1 MKQTHLPQ
9 KQGLYDPQFE
19 HDSCGVGFVCN
30 IKGKRS
36 HAIVKQG
43 LEVLR
48 RLSHRGATGA
58 DPKTGDGAGLLIQFP
73 REFFASICAKE
84 KINLPEE
91 GKYASG
97 LVFLPQAAKERKFCK
112 ETFEKIIHTEAQVFL
127 GWRDVPIDNSDIG
140 QSAKDTQP
148 VIEQVFIGATPVS
161 LRARHWFSGGRSNL
175 KEIASS
181 PAAPRNDTLDNLA
194 FERKLYVIRKQVEN
208 IIRASKIKQKTFFYI
223 PSLSSRTFIYKGL
236 LMPHQVENFFLDL
249 SSQEIKSALA
259 MAHSR
264 YSTNTFPTWD
274 LSQPF
279 RFIAHNGE
287 INTLRGN
294 INWMRARQNFLKS
307 ELFGRDLKKIF
318 PVIVPDGSD
327 SAAMDNVFELLTL
340 SGRSL
345 THAISMLI
353 PAAWEQNN
361 LLTREVR
368 AFHQYHTCLIEPWDG
383 PAAIVFTD
391 GVSIGAVLDR
401 NGLRPCR
408 YIVTKD
414 DFVVMASEAGVLDI
428 APSNILHSGR
438 LEPGKTFFIDTQ
450 AGCIIEDSQIKK
462 ELAGDKPYARW
473 VKKNILELDKISAY
487 SVERRADRK
496 NYTLSAKRYPQE
508 NILTLLKAFGYTRED
523 LKTII
528 KPMAENAQEPVG
540 SMGNDTPPAV
550 FSAKP
555 QLLFSYFKQ
564 LFAQVTNPP
573 IDPIREEL
581 VMSLASYL
589 GPEKN
594 ILSDG
599 EDHCHK
605 LLAARPVLSDIE
617 LEKIRKINLY
627 TNCSAGKP
635 KCAIG
640 AGVKKRGFKTKTI
653 SLLFKMDDKIDFS
666 KALKKIFQEAE
677 EAIKKG
683 YTFIILSD
691 RGVNKDYAAI
701 PGLLAASA
709 LHHYLVRN
717 SLRTQISIILESAE
731 PREVHH
737 FALLFAYGVDCVNPY
752 LVFGALEKMAKEQEF
767 DLDAKK
773 AKHNYIKAIDK
784 GILKV
789 LSKMG
794 ISTLQSYR
802 GAQIF
807 EAVGLSQSIIDAY
820 FTGTVSRIN
829 GASLDTLAKE
839 TVMRHKEAF
848 PARPEN
854 KNFLASG
861 GLYQWRRDGE
871 FHLWNPDSIAAL
883 QDASRNNDAQ
893 KYQEFAK
900 LINDQS
906 KNPTTLRSL
915 LKFSATERSANNC
928 GGKNFGGK
936 KIVPIPLDEV
946 EPVEEIIKR
955 FATGAMSFGS
965 ISRAA
970 HETIAIAMNRLGGRS
985 NTGEGGED
993 PARFIPLP
1001 NGDSARSAIKQVAS
1015 GRFGVTTNY
1024 LVNADELQIK
1034 ISQGAKPG
1042 EGGQLPGHKVSAI
1055 IAKTR
1060 YTTPGVTL
1068 ISPPPHHDIYSI
1080 EDLAQLI
1087 FDLKN
1092 ANPRARISVKLVSEI
1107 GVGTVAAGV
1116 AKGHADM
1123 ILISG
1128 QDGGTGAS
1136 PLSSVKH
1143 AGLPWELGLSETHQT
1158 LVLNDLRSRVRLQ
1171 VDGQMRTG
1179 RDVAI
1184 AALLGAEEFGFST
1197 AVLVALGCVMLRHC
1211 NLNNCSV
1218 GIATQDEVL
1227 EKRFTGR
1234 PEYISNYFTFIAN
1247 ELRQIMSSL
1256 GMKKI
1261 EEMVGRVDLLELNQ
1275 RILPWKAKEVDFSKI
1290 LYRPQGRGLA
1300 SASQSHK
1307 PQVPESVITHYCKKQ
1322 DHGLDKILDL
1332 KLIEL
1337 SQPALSEAKNVE
1349 INQKIE
1355 NVNRAAGAMLSG
1367 QVCGRFGESG
1377 LPEDTIKCNFK
1388 GAAGQSFGAFLVKG
1402 ITFTLEGLANDY
1414 VGKGISGGKIIIY
1427 PDKQADYK
1435 PDENI
1440 IIGNTAFYGA
1450 INGEAYIRGV
1460 AGERFCIRN
1469 SGLNAVV
1476 EGLGD
1481 HGCEYMTGG
1490 RIVVLGRTGRNFGA
1504 GMSGGIVYCLDE
1516 SGDFKKRC
1524 NLEMVA
1530 LEKIDVPDAETIKNL
1545 LFNHHKYTQSP
1556 KAKAILEDFHKY
1568 AHLFIKV
1575 MPLEYKRILE
1585 ESKAA
1590 KEADLG
1596 DYTDG

>member
-1 MKQTHLPQ
+1 MRYTHLPK

-30 IKGKRS
+30 IKGNKS
-36 HAIVKQG
+36 NDIVRQG

-48 RLSHRGATGA
+48 RLAHRGATGA

-73 REFFASICAKE
+73 HEFFVSVCKKE
-84 KINLPEE
+84 NISLPQK

-97 LVFLPQAAKERKFCK
+97 LVFLPQDALERKFCK
-112 ETFEKIIHTEAQVFL
+112 ETFENIINNEAQIFL
-127 GWRDVPIDNSDIG
+127 GWRKVPVNNQDIG
-140 QSAKDTQP
+140 KTAKDTQP
-148 VIEQVFIGATPVS
+148 QIEQIFIG
-161 LRARHWFSGGRSNL
+161 
-175 KEIASS
+175 
-181 PAAPRNDTLDNLA
+181 RNKNIVDVLA
-194 FERKLYVIRKQVEN
+194 FERKLYIIRKQVEN
-208 IIRASKIKQKTFFYI
+208 IIRASKIKQKPFFYI

-236 LMPHQVENFFLDL
+236 LMPHQVESFFLDL
-249 SSQEIKSALA
+249 SSKEIKSALA
-259 MAHSR
+259 LVHSR

-294 INWMRARQNFLKS
+294 INWMRARESFLKS
-307 ELFGRDLKKIF
+307 ELFSKDLKKIL
-318 PVIVPDGSD
+318 PVIVAGGSD
-327 SAAMDNVFELLTL
+327 SAILDNVFELLTL

-345 THAISMLI
+345 VHTISMLI

-361 LLTREVR
+361 MLSQDVR
-368 AFHQYHTCLIEPWDG
+368 VFYKYHTCLIEPWDG
-383 PAAIVFTD
+383 PAAIAFTD
-391 GVSIGAVLDR
+391 GDSIGAVLDR

-414 DFVVMASEAGVLDI
+414 DFVVMASEVGVLNI
-428 APSNILHSGR
+428 KPSNILHSGR
-438 LEPGKTFFIDTQ
+438 LEPGKAFFIDTK
-450 AGCIIEDSQIKK
+450 AGRIIEDSQIKK
-462 ELAGDKPYARW
+462 ELAHERPYEQW
-473 VKKNILELDKISAY
+473 VKKNILELDTLAEKTPKKDK
-487 SVERRADRK
+487 AD
-496 NYTLSAKRYPQE
+496 TLTQ
-508 NILTLLKAFGYTRED
+508 LKAFGYTRED
-523 LKTII
+523 LKTLI
-528 KPMAENAQEPVG
+528 KPMAENSQEPVG
-540 SMGNDTPPAV
+540 SMGNDTAHAV
-550 FSAKP
+550 LSAKP

-605 LLAARPVLSDIE
+605 LLVARPVLSDIE
-617 LEKIRKINLY
+617 LEKIRRI
-627 TNCSAGKP
+627 
-635 KCAIG
+635 
-640 AGVKKRGFKTKTI
+640 KKNGFKTKTI
-653 SLLFKMDDKIDFS
+653 SLLFQADEKINFS
-666 KALKKIFQEAE
+666 KELKKIFQAAE
-677 EAIKKG
+677 SAIKAG
-683 YTFIILSD
+683 YSFIILSD
-691 RGVNKDYAAI
+691 RGVNKDYASL
-701 PGLLAASA
+701 PSLLAVSA
-709 LHHYLVRN
+709 LHHYLVRR

-731 PREVHH
+731 PREVNH

-752 LVFGALEKMAKEQEF
+752 LVFRAVESLVKDKEL
-767 DLDAKK
+767 DLDTKK
-773 AKHNYIKAIDK
+773 AKHNYIKAVDK

-807 EAVGLSQSIIDAY
+807 EAVGLSESVIDEY

-829 GASLDTLAKE
+829 GASLGVIAKE
-839 TVMRHKEAF
+839 TIMRHTGAF
-848 PARPEN
+848 PKRPQGQDY
-854 KNFLASG
+854 LATG

-871 FHLWNPDSIAAL
+871 FHLWNPDSITAL
-883 QDASRNNDAQ
+883 QDAVRNNNTK
-893 KYQEFAK
+893 KYQEFAA

-915 LKFSATERSANNC
+915 LKFKTQ
-928 GGKNFGGK
+928 K
-936 KIVPIPLDEV
+936 PISLDEV
-946 EPVEEIIKR
+946 EPVQEIVKR

-965 ISRAA
+965 ISRAT
-970 HETIAIAMNRLGGRS
+970 HETIAIAMNKLKGKS

-993 PARFIPLP
+993 PSRFTPLP
-1001 NGDSARSAIKQVAS
+1001 NGDSTRSAIKQVAS
-1015 GRFGVTTNY
+1015 GRFGVTTTY
-1024 LVNADELQIK
+1024 LVNADEIQIK
-1034 ISQGAKPG
+1034 IAQGAKPG

-1136 PLSSVKH
+1136 PLSSIKY

-1171 VDGQMRTG
+1171 TDGQMRTG

-1184 AALLGAEEFGFST
+1184 AALLGAEEFGFCT
-1197 AVLVALGCVMLRHC
+1197 AVLIVLGCVMLRHC

-1234 PEYISNYFTFIAN
+1234 PEYIINYFIFIAN

-1256 GMKKI
+1256 GIKKL
-1261 EEMVGRVDLLELNQ
+1261 EDMVGRVDLLELNQ
-1275 RILPWKAKEVDFSKI
+1275 EILPWKAKEIDFSKI
-1290 LYRPQGRGLA
+1290 LF
-1300 SASQSHK
+1300 K
-1307 PQVPESVITHYCKKQ
+1307 PQVPESVITHYCKEQ
-1322 DHGLDKILDL
+1322 DHGIDKIMDL

-1337 SQPALSEAKNVE
+1337 SMPALEKSQNVHIE
-1349 INQKIE
+1349 QLIE
-1355 NVNRAAGAMLSG
+1355 NVNRTTGAMLSG
-1367 QVCGRFGESG
+1367 EVCKRFGESG

-1388 GAAGQSFGAFLVKG
+1388 GVAGQSFGAFLAKG
-1402 ITFTLEGLANDY
+1402 ITFALEGMANDY

-1427 PDKQADYK
+1427 PDRLVDYK

-1440 IIGNTAFYGA
+1440 IIGNTTFYGA

-1490 RIVVLGRTGRNFGA
+1490 RVVILGKCGRNFGA
-1504 GMSGGIVYCLDE
+1504 GMSGGIAYCLDE
-1516 SGDFKKRC
+1516 SSDFKKRC
-1524 NLEMVA
+1524 NLGMVG
-1530 LEKIDVPDAETIKNL
+1530 LEKIDAQDIETIKKL

-1556 KAKAILEDFHKY
+1556 KAKEVLANFHKY
-1568 AHLFIKV
+1568 ANLFIKV

-1585 ESKAA
+1585 ERKVL
-1590 KEADLG
+1590 KKADLG
-1596 DYTDG
+1596 EYTDG